1 LATPHIGILSKPD
14 FFAENLKSKL
24 ENYILKFNGKVR
36 LIRNA
41 ERQGLIRT
49 RVRGAVESR
58 GEVVVFLDAHC
69 EVGTNWLPP
78 LLGPIYH
85 NRFEHP
91 GKF

>member
-1 LATPHIGILSKPD
+1 LD
-14 FFAENLKSKL
+14 
-24 ENYILKFNGKVR
+24 NYILKFNGKVR

-49 RVRGAVESR
+49 RVRGAEESR

-91 GKF
+91 GKC